1 MTYNAKIGAYLMA
14 ALTLIYALLLTNTA
28 VTLLMV
34 DEPVARVMGALL
46 LVFPIFAILLI
57 IREFSF
63 GVKVERY
70 ATKVESEK
78 KWPQFDFEL
87 RPSGRPTRESADRVF
102 ESYAAAARA
111 NPDSALA
118 WFSLGLAYDA
128 AGDRA
133 RARRAMRKALAL
145 DAKAELNSN

>member
-14 ALTLIYALLLTNTA
+14 ALTLVYALLLTKSA
-28 VTLLMV
+28 VTLLTV
-34 DEPVARVMGALL
+34 DEPVAKVVGALL

-70 ATKVESEK
+70 ATKVETEN

-87 RPSGRPTRESADRVF
+87 RPSGRPARESADRVF
-102 ESYAAAARA
+102 ERYAAAARE
-111 NPDSALA
+111 NPESALA

-145 DAKAELNSN
+145 DAKAKLNSN